1 MFLLSL
7 TKIGNYSIVIMNT
20 KMRGF
25 EDMLN
30 DLKKLIAIPSVM
42 GEAEEGAPFGKAPR
56 AALDCFLEIAA
67 SYGLKTHNENGYCGW
82 AELGDGK
89 GMLGILG
96 HLDVVPAGD
105 GWSNEPY
112 SMVCE
117 DGLIKGRGVADDKG
131 PTVAALHALKR
142 LKESGKK
149 LNNRIRLIVGCNEEN
164 GSECIEYYREH
175 CEIPKASFV
184 PDADFPIINSE
195 KGILHLTLTFPYST
209 SIAENF
215 VSVKAGLRHNIV
227 PDICTAV
234 LPKTGKLFK
243 TVGAL
248 GSDSSLFLNPKV
260 AKIIIDGGM
269 RPQDFSAHFFPD
281 RIALEA
287 RGVAGHAMCPEKGEN
302 AAMKMLALLCGIM
315 GEYAPEEF
323 KAVTKYLC
331 APNPAPLLGIE
342 AQDDV
347 SGNLTVNT
355 GILTVADGKL
365 TVALDL
371 RLPVCA
377 NHEMV
382 KKKIRECLPSATL
395 TENRWS
401 PNLYI
406 PENSKLVQALLSAYA
421 ETTGGE
427 KKCLYC
433 GGGTYARELPNA
445 VAFGPTFP
453 NLETNIHN
461 VDESF
466 PFELFNKLPDIYEA
480 AILKLDEA
488 YA

>member
-1 MFLLSL
+1 
-7 TKIGNYSIVIMNT
+7 
-20 KMRGF
+20 
-25 EDMLN
+25 MLN
-30 DLKKLIAIPSVM
+30 DLKKLIAVPSVM

-67 SYGLKTHNENGYCGW
+67 GYGLKTHNENGYCGW

-89 GMLGILG
+89 DMLGILG

-105 GWSNEPY
+105 GWSHDPY

-149 LNNRIRLIVGCNEEN
+149 LNHRIRLIVGCNEEN
-164 GSECIEYYREH
+164 GSECIEYYRKH

-195 KGILHLTLTFPYST
+195 KGILHLTLTFPRSQRL
-209 SIAENF
+209 AENF
-215 VSVKAGLRHNIV
+215 VSIKAGMRHNIV
-227 PDICTAV
+227 PDLCTV
-234 LPKTGKLFK
+234 VVPKESKLFD
-243 TVGAL
+243 AISSL

-260 AKIIIDGGM
+260 AKIIISGGM
-269 RPQDFSAHFFPD
+269 RTQDFSAHFFPD
-281 RIALEA
+281 KIVLEA

-302 AAMKMLALLCGIM
+302 AAMKMLALLCGIE
-315 GEYAPEEF
+315 GEETPEEF
-323 KAVTKYLC
+323 VAVKKYLY
-331 APNPAPLLGIE
+331 APNPAALLGIE
-342 AQDDV
+342 AQDEV

-355 GILTVADGKL
+355 GIVSLSDGIL
-365 TVALDL
+365 SLALDL
-371 RLPVCA
+371 RLPVRA
-377 NHEMV
+377 NYKEV
-382 KKKIRECLPSATL
+382 KQKISDCFPTAKL

-406 PENSKLVQALLSAYA
+406 PEDSRLVQALLSAYA

-453 NLETNIHN
+453 DLETNIHN
-461 VDESF
+461 IDESF
-466 PFELFNKLPDIYEA
+466 PVKLFNKLPEIYEA

-488 YA
+488 YKD